1 MIEPISLTAVGVF
14 ALTEGIKFLYAEAGE
29 LLKHRRESKEG
40 AGQEASEPELRPP
53 AEIIEGT
60 VEPTRPNIERLDRLA
75 DELQKRRRSLT
86 DYADDVE
93 AVDPSDVALLKDV
106 DELRRLIEVIY
117 GQRITFK
124 GEHREPSG
132 PLVENEVEAM
142 EAEIIDSEV
151 GVVEIDSA
159 SGTVKQRT
167 DVTGAKI
174 SGGSTVGKVTVGPSR
189 KEEEP
194 PKEEDQP

>member
-14 ALTEGIKFLYAEAGE
+14 ALTEGIKFLYTEAGE
-29 LLKHRRESKEG
+29 LLKHRRESKESER
-40 AGQEASEPELRPP
+40 QEGSEPKLRPP
-53 AEIIEGT
+53 ADIIEGT
-60 VEPTRPNIERLDRLA
+60 LEPTRPDDERLERLA
-75 DELQKRRRSLT
+75 DELQKRRKSLT

-124 GEHREPSG
+124 GEQREPSG
-132 PLVENEVEAM
+132 PLVENEVLAR
-142 EAEIIDSEV
+142 EAEIRNSEV
-151 GVVEIDSA
+151 GVVEVDSSTGSVEA
-159 SGTVKQRT
+159 RT

-174 SGGSTVGKVTVGPSR
+174 SGSTVGKTTVGPLR
-189 KEEEP
+189 KEEESR
-194 PKEEDQP
+194 KEEDQP

>member
-14 ALTEGIKFLYAEAGE
+14 ALTEGIKFLYTEAGE
-29 LLKHRRESKEG
+29 LLKHRRESKESER
-40 AGQEASEPELRPP
+40 QEGSEPKLRPP
-53 AEIIEGT
+53 ADIIEGT
-60 VEPTRPNIERLDRLA
+60 LEPTRPDDERLERLA
-75 DELQKRRRSLT
+75 DELQKRRKSLT

-124 GEHREPSG
+124 GEQREPSG
-132 PLVENEVEAM
+132 PLVENEVLAR
-142 EAEIIDSEV
+142 EAEIRDSEV
-151 GVVEIDSA
+151 GVVEVDSSTGSVEA
-159 SGTVKQRT
+159 RT

-174 SGGSTVGKVTVGPSR
+174 SGSTVGKTTVGPLR
-189 KEEEP
+189 KEEESR
-194 PKEEDQP
+194 KEEDQP